1 MADRNVRIVVEAITK
16 GQANLKAFSSGL
28 DNIGTQARKLGD
40 AFKTGF
46 SNQVSSQLGGIGDAI
61 SALPGPLGLVA
72 GGAALAGT
80 ALVKMALDTTAAA
93 IEFDKL
99 SQKTGASVEFLSGM
113 SAVVRDADIDIST
126 FNTGLVK
133 FADNLTRTVGPTANV
148 QNELLKLA
156 DRFASMPDGAAKTA
170 LAIDA
175 FGRSGAELIPVL
187 NGGSQAIQAMLVDA
201 QAMGRV
207 MSGET
212 VEAAKRLDDQIDK
225 LNGRIEGLKLG
236 LSSGVVPA
244 LLGVFDAA
252 DKLAAEFDLVAIAA
266 EQNVLALQKMVEGAN
281 MSAEANDRLAKLTQ
295 VLDRAVTDGAVAAQQ
310 LYIELFKMPAAA
322 NAAGAAVAISGQNA
336 VIAASNWLNAA
347 GQIQQASSIIAG
359 AGGQGINLKA
369 ALEAG
374 RLKTRAIADSQ
385 RAREAYI
392 QENRAASA
400 NMTAQQRAAAVAA
413 ARTAGYRQLYDQ
425 IQSNVSANDR
435 YGKSWDDLTKKIS
448 GGGGAVKE
456 IDEQLKA
463 LEDRARTVQ
472 GALGGGQAELSKN
485 EKLQTAYAI
494 ATGELSAEQFQL
506 QQAIKAVV
514 AANEAGAL
522 STEQALTAALSAS
535 QGLAGI
541 QDLLQLAGD
550 AGKPFAATAAEII
563 AAAETASTKVAE
575 IKTRIGALPDSK
587 TIELAAKIIGGDNVD
602 QLRQQMEFL
611 IANAKTSIIIDVV
624 YRQTG
629 APPPPADPP
638 GKALGGPAF
647 GWTWVGERGPELVYF
662 GSPGRVFSNTQSKQ
676 IAGGGGDAG
685 GGIVVNVSGVEIN
698 TDLDVRTFAW
708 RVADEIQRRRR

>member
-1 MADRNVRIVVEAITK
+1 M
-16 GQANLKAFSSGL
+16 
-28 DNIGTQARKLGD
+28 
-40 AFKTGF
+40 
-46 SNQVSSQLGGIGDAI
+46 
-61 SALPGPLGLVA
+61 
-72 GGAALAGT
+72 
-80 ALVKMALDTTAAA
+80 
-93 IEFDKL
+93 
-99 SQKTGASVEFLSGM
+99 
-113 SAVVRDADIDIST
+113 
-126 FNTGLVK
+126 
-133 FADNLTRTVGPTANV
+133 
-148 QNELLKLA
+148 
-156 DRFASMPDGAAKTA
+156 
-170 LAIDA
+170 
-175 FGRSGAELIPVL
+175 
-187 NGGSQAIQAMLVDA
+187 
-201 QAMGRV
+201 
-207 MSGET
+207 
-212 VEAAKRLDDQIDK
+212 
-225 LNGRIEGLKLG
+225 
-236 LSSGVVPA
+236 
-244 LLGVFDAA
+244 
-252 DKLAAEFDLVAIAA
+252 
-266 EQNVLALQKMVEGAN
+266 
-281 MSAEANDRLAKLTQ
+281 
-295 VLDRAVTDGAVAAQQ
+295 
-310 LYIELFKMPAAA
+310 
-322 NAAGAAVAISGQNA
+322 
-336 VIAASNWLNAA
+336 
-347 GQIQQASSIIAG
+347 
-359 AGGQGINLKA
+359 
-369 ALEAG
+369 
-374 RLKTRAIADSQ
+374 
-385 RAREAYI
+385 
-392 QENRAASA
+392 
-400 NMTAQQRAAAVAA
+400 
-413 ARTAGYRQLYDQ
+413 
-425 IQSNVSANDR
+425 
-435 YGKSWDDLTKKIS
+435 
-448 GGGGAVKE
+448 
-456 IDEQLKA
+456 
-463 LEDRARTVQ
+463 Q

-541 QDLLQLAGD
+541 QDLFQLAGD